1 MPDLPVSAS
10 TDEATTAPSPVP
22 VVLDA
27 PAVTKGQNPFAD
39 AAANAERI
47 AMAFREQSAREAGNA
62 VGQ

>member
-10 TDEATTAPSPVP
+10 SDEATTAPSPVP

-27 PAVTKGQNPFAD
+27 PAVTKAQNPYAA

-47 AMAFREQSAREAGNA
+47 AMAFREQTAREQGNA
-62 VGQ
+62 AG

>member
-10 TDEATTAPSPVP
+10 TDEATTAPSPIP

-27 PAVTKGQNPFAD
+27 PAVTKAQDPYAA

-47 AMAFREQSAREAGNA
+47 MAQFIGQQAQQQGNA
-62 VGQ
+62 AG